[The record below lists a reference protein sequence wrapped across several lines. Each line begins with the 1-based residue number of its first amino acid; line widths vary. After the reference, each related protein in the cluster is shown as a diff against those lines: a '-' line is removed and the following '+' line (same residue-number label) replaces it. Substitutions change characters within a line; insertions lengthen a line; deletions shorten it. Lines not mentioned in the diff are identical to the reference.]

1 MRLPNSYGSV
11 VKLSGKRR
19 KPYAVR
25 LTLGWTDDGKQIQ
38 KYISYHAKR
47 TEAIAALA
55 AYRENPYDIS
65 SHDVTF
71 SELYERWGE
80 NKYGGDIPNCYRA
93 AYKRVPHLH
102 GMAFV
107 DIRKRHIQG
116 EVDACD
122 LGYSSK
128 KNIKTLCN
136 KLCNFAIDLEL
147 VTANVATTVELPP
160 SEESTMHHP
169 FGTQEL
175 DDLWKHTDDAGARFA
190 LIFCYTGLRPTEL
203 LKIKTE
209 TVHLD
214 DRSMM
219 GGMKTAAGKNRA
231 VPIAEKI
238 YPFIAAMYDEAQE
251 YLVMDAWDNKPMRTY
266 DRLRSHVWE
275 KSEALRALPAPHLP
289 HDGRHTCAS
298 LLDDAKVNLKTI
310 QLILGHRSANVT
322 HRVYTHK
329 TIEQLVEAINKI

>member
-47 TEAIAALA
+47 SEAIAALA
-55 AYRENPYDIS
+55 NYRENPYDLS
-65 SHDVTF
+65 TRDVTF
-71 SELYERWGE
+71 AELYERWGE

-102 GMAFV
+102 DMAFV

-116 EVDACD
+116 EVDACE

-169 FGTQEL
+169 FAPDEL
-175 DDLWKHTDDAGARFA
+175 EYLWEHTDDTGARFA

-209 TVHLD
+209 NVHLD
-214 DRSMM
+214 DRYMM

-238 YPFIAAMYDEAQE
+238 FPFIEALYSPDNE
-251 YLVMDAWDNKPMRTY
+251 YLIMDAWDDKPMLTY

-275 KSEALRALPAPHLP
+275 KSEALRALPAQHLP

-298 LLDDAKVNLKTI
+298 LLDNAGINLKTI
-310 QLILGHRSANVT
+310 QLILGHRSANIT

-329 TIEQLVEAINKI
+329 NIEQLVKAINQI